1 MVSGRFRFGL
11 EQLTS
16 GDWLLFE
23 RLAST
28 FLINEFPNIR
38 TTATASGDRGRD
50 GEVFSVPGEEHT
62 GFQYSVSADW
72 AAKIRRTVATL
83 RDNKLD
89 YRLLVYCTNQAI
101 GSQADD
107 LKKALWKDHQILLDV
122 RDREW
127 FCDRE
132 LDTPER
138 EAASTELCRLIV
150 DPITTARGIA
160 ASTGSALA
168 LADSRVALVQL
179 ALNSK
184 DTVGDRNLTKLS
196 FDSLVQSVLIGTA
209 QEDALSLKEVVA
221 RVHLLVPDGTE
232 HQVADLVQS
241 ALVRLSGKRGSI
253 KANRMAGTYH
263 LSHEAT
269 ERWQASAAEYLLDQK
284 TVEEDLAAAAYGYV
298 AELDNDFDRLKVEGT
313 ELRLALEALLLQ
325 SGEQFVEAVE
335 GGEIRLLSRQ
345 SISDFFSKR
354 PSSLLLHPEDA
365 AKAVLDVLSAPS
377 ERTRFHLVRV
387 LNAYTLMAFLQQ
399 TPDVQK
405 ALSRVFD
412 SAKIWLDTSAVL
424 PLLAETLID
433 DPEDRLQTTLLQ
445 AAVDSGVSLFVTD
458 GVIEEIRF
466 HLERCLAYISAGND
480 WEAEVPFVYS
490 AYMLTGRDERGFA
503 NWLLDFRGT
512 LNPDQDIAEYLEYTF
527 SIRSKDLKEV
537 AECADTK
544 LRGAVLELFRKKH
557 SGRNRG
563 SRGRRRSDVSH
574 DRLAAHDVENAVGV
588 IQLRQGKRPALGY
601 EAWWLTLDRTAFKLG
616 EWLRDQ
622 LGRNAPDTPALSPD
636 YLAQLLRL
644 GPLRR
649 SAPSGVAS
657 LPLMVDVT
665 RMESVPQELIRAA
678 RNKREEMVGLD
689 EVRIRREVRD
699 ELYRL
704 RTSMRENHDY
714 IGDAERRVRD
724 RLREGKREDGIV
736 DSAANAGNSH

>member
-11 EQLTS
+11 EQLSS

-28 FLINEFPNIR
+28 FLVNEFPSIR

-83 RDNKLD
+83 LANNLD

-101 GSQADD
+101 GSHADD
-107 LKKALWKDHQILLDV
+107 LKKSLWKDHQILLDV

-138 EAASTELCRLIV
+138 EAASAELCRLIV

-168 LADSRVALVQL
+168 LDDSRVALVQL

-184 DTVGDRNLTKLS
+184 DTVGDKNLTKLS
-196 FDSLVQSVLIGTA
+196 FDALVQSVLIGTN
-209 QEDALSLKEVVA
+209 QESALPLNAVVD
-221 RVHLLVPDGTE
+221 RVRLLVPHGTE
-232 HQVADLVQS
+232 RQVSDLVQS
-241 ALVRLSGKRGSI
+241 ALVRLSVKRGSV
-253 KANRMAGTYH
+253 KANRLAGTYH

-269 ERWQASAAEYLLDQK
+269 GRWQASAAEYLLDQQ

-298 AELDNDFDRLKVEGT
+298 AELDDDFDRLKAEGT

-335 GGEIRLLSRQ
+335 GGEVRLLSRQ
-345 SISDFFSKR
+345 SIADFFSKR
-354 PSSLLLHPEDA
+354 PSNLHLHPDDA
-365 AKAVLDVLSAPS
+365 ARAVLDVLSAPS
-377 ERTRFHLVRV
+377 DRTRVHLVRV

-405 ALSRVFD
+405 AMSRVFD

-466 HLERCLAYISAGND
+466 HLERCLAYISAGNE
-480 WEAEVPFVYS
+480 WEGEVPFVYS

-503 NWLLDFRGT
+503 DWLMDFRGT
-512 LNPDQDIAEYLEYTF
+512 LNPDQDIAEYLEYRF
-527 SIRSKDLKEV
+527 SITPKDLKEV
-537 AECADTK
+537 ADQADTK

-557 SGRNRG
+557 NGRNRG
-563 SRGRRRSDVSH
+563 SRGRRRFDVSH

-588 IQLRQGKRPALGY
+588 IQLRQGKRSALGY
-601 EAWWLTLDRTAFKLG
+601 EAWWLTLDKTAFKLG
-616 EWLRDQ
+616 EWLRVQ

-649 SAPSGVAS
+649 STPSGATR
-657 LPLMVDVT
+657 LPLVIDVT

-678 RNKREEMVGLD
+678 RKKREEMVGMD

-699 ELYRL
+699 ELHRL

-714 IGDAERRVRD
+714 VGNAERGVQE
-724 RLREGKREDGIV
+724 RLREG
-736 DSAANAGNSH
+736 NAKERPMESVGKSES